1 MGVASSKSRK
11 GNEGVRSRTPPLS
24 RGTSRSPPEAWDTR
38 SEPDTARE
46 EHWRNVSNTSYNL
59 LDLQPYYIK
68 SSPPPSPSL
77 PPTPMTMKAKR
88 TLSPIKNWQSPERK
102 KKTSS
107 PIKRQVLHEKFIY
120 VRFRPP

>member
-11 GNEGVRSRTPPLS
+11 GNEGVKSRTPPLS

-38 SEPDTARE
+38 SEPDTSRDEAD
-46 EHWRNVSNTSYNL
+46 WRNVSNTSYNL

-77 PPTPMTMKAKR
+77 PPTPMTMKSKR
-88 TLSPIKNWQSPERK
+88 TLSPIKNYHRQSPERK

-107 PIKRQVLHEKFIY
+107 PIKR
-120 VRFRPP
+120 